1 MREYLSTYISI
12 NFLLKTLYQVFT
24 SPCTILFGSFK
35 QNSTSLSLLLRE
47 FVLSLLFSFRILF
60 VSVLVYRP
68 CVIYNC
74 NLSDFDRYTAGWE
87 IILSYLSRC
96 LTARSFRAFPGE
108 CQLPK
113 IDITVLSAMIQVA
126 PFDLQFGRPGSGQP
140 SRTVDCDVCARTVR
154 SKNSKMDFCWRKSET
169 RHICMH
175 ICLSSLIMIMNFA
188 GGRWKD
194 NEFLRFGHFTR

>member
-1 MREYLSTYISI
+1 MSTYISI
-12 NFLLKTLYQVFT
+12 IFVLKSLYQVFT
-24 SPCTILFGSFK
+24 SPYTILFGSFK
-35 QNSTSLSLLLRE
+35 QNSISLSPLLRD
-47 FVLSLLFSFRILF
+47 FVLSLLCSFRTLF
-60 VSVLVYRP
+60 VINCISLSVPAV
-68 CVIYNC
+68 
-74 NLSDFDRYTAGWE
+74 RYLQLQSIRYAAGWE